1 MIFLHGVVTYCRH
14 QQQLLHTTH
23 ILAVVRE
30 KLLSSRQP
38 VTTAMFNTL
47 FEVSRG
53 EREGGRGE
61 RYWEGGRER
70 REILGGREGGRESK
84 REKGRGRGRGG
95 IRRVGEREKGSG
107 GVYNVDQHYC
117 LYNRYW

>member
-53 EREGGRGE
+53 EREGGGEREREEKRDIGRGE
-61 RYWEGGRER
+61 
-70 REILGGREGGRESK
+70 
-84 REKGRGRGRGG
+84 REKGRGRGRGRGG
-95 IRRVGEREKGSG
+95 IRSGGEREWR
-107 GVYNVDQHYC
+107 YIQH
-117 LYNRYW
+117 